1 MTLYDDQARNYDDR
15 AGIPEEAII
24 DIVEMIEMIDGLTS
38 GKTVLEPG
46 VGTGLITIHLLKAA
60 IEYTGFD
67 RSPEMLEV
75 VRAKVERS
83 GLRARLVVADGNE
96 RWPVD
101 DRSIDLVFCARALH
115 HMAAPHVVAELQ
127 RVLRPGGSLIVGKVR
142 RPKDSVKSEMR
153 RQMRRILREHGFDA
167 RSHDDHTAR
176 VFEALVARGAFAAE
190 PSVASRWLTVH
201 SPAESIASWRGKEG
215 LGALVL
221 PDDVKSAVLDEV
233 ERWARGRYGDI
244 EREIVQEELFELHA
258 IRTRPQ

>member
-1 MTLYDDQARNYDDR
+1 MLYTDQAPNYDDR
-15 AGIPEEAII
+15 AGIPEEAAL
-24 DIVEMIEMIDGLTS
+24 DVAMMIETIVALTP
-38 GKTVLEPG
+38 GTTVLEPG
-46 VGTGLITIHLLKAA
+46 VGTGLITIHLLEDAV
-60 IEYTGFD
+60 EYTGFD
-67 RSPEMLEV
+67 RSPEMLAV
-75 VRAKVERS
+75 VRAKVEQA

-96 RWPVD
+96 RWPAD

-115 HMAAPHVVAELQ
+115 HMAAEHVVAELE

-153 RQMRRILREHGFDA
+153 RQMRRTLREHGFDA

-244 EREIVQEELFELHA
+244 DLEIVQEELFELHA
-258 IRTRPQ
+258 IRTRHQ